1 MIFVI
6 NSASQK
12 NLADYLNCTSEEW
25 RSKVQYFWS
34 TVDLELGLVVIKI
47 FRFKTIFFSNF
58 FSFKLYLYC
67 ICLILRRIGG
77 LQISC

>member
-34 TVDLELGLVVIKI
+34 TVDLEL
-47 FRFKTIFFSNF
+47 TSCHSN
-58 FSFKLYLYC
+58 
-67 ICLILRRIGG
+67 I
-77 LQISC
+77 

>member
-12 NLADYLNCTSEEW
+12 NLADYLNCTGTSEEW

-34 TVDLELGLVVIKI
+34 TVDLEL
-47 FRFKTIFFSNF
+47 T
-58 FSFKLYLYC
+58 
-67 ICLILRRIGG
+67 
-77 LQISC
+77 SCH

>member
-12 NLADYLNCTSEEW
+12 TLPYLNCTSEEW

-34 TVDLELGLVVIKI
+34 TVDLEL
-47 FRFKTIFFSNF
+47 TSCHSN
-58 FSFKLYLYC
+58 
-67 ICLILRRIGG
+67 I
-77 LQISC
+77 

>member
-6 NSASQK
+6 NSASQI

-34 TVDLELGLVVIKI
+34 TVDLEL
-47 FRFKTIFFSNF
+47 T
-58 FSFKLYLYC
+58 
-67 ICLILRRIGG
+67 
-77 LQISC
+77 SCH